1 MWAGSDLVS
10 PGLLFASFNYFY
22 LLYLESVRTFVKY
35 YIMVIML
42 YNRRLTELHVHYVC
56 AVQSEVRV
64 KYVTGIYV
72 LYRSKNCVY
81 HEECYG
87 YRCLNDVSD
96 CL

>member
-1 MWAGSDLVS
+1 MWAGSDLVL

-35 YIMVIML
+35 YIML
-42 YNRRLTELHVHYVC
+42 YNKRLTELHVHYVC

-72 LYRSKNCVY
+72 LYRSKDCVY